1 MTAHDAVVQPR
12 FLLSSDL
19 LVYSCSFVVQIPFLL
34 TVQRPVLCQIL
45 IFGWPGLEGDSP
57 KPRGFLRSAQSS
69 PGHPTRNPCFDKAPG
84 CVARSSLGSRSVKGT
99 D

>member
-34 TVQRPVLCQIL
+34 TVQR
-45 IFGWPGLEGDSP
+45 
-57 KPRGFLRSAQSS
+57 R
-69 PGHPTRNPCFDKAPG
+69 G